1 VDYHFSLFVPTAFT
15 PNQDGKNERFR
26 ITGVGMNP
34 NAFRMWIF
42 DRWGQ
47 AIYETNNMDYGW
59 DGSWHGSAP
68 GAAPAGVYAYKIE
81 VDEMDGTPRDF
92 LGKVVL
98 IR

>member
-1 VDYHFSLFVPTAFT
+1 
-15 PNQDGKNERFR
+15 
-26 ITGVGMNP
+26 
-34 NAFRMWIF
+34 
-42 DRWGQ
+42 
-47 AIYETNNMDYGW
+47 MDYGW